1 MKYKLYKP
9 KGIFMKKIVLSLVCL
24 SFVSACASKSE
35 NIQATYVSPLQ
46 YQSYSCSQLEQ
57 EISRVSRKVSEIS
70 GSQDKQAS
78 GDAVAMGV
86 GLVIFWPAL
95 FFLIGDD
102 KKEELARLKGEFDAL
117 EQSAIQK
124 NCSIAKTIQTQK
136 AEQAEKAKEAE
147 EAAKAQTKK
156 NWN

>member
-1 MKYKLYKP
+1 MKN
-9 KGIFMKKIVLSLVCL
+9 IVLSLVCL
-24 SFVSACASKSE
+24 SLVSGCASKSQ

-46 YQSYSCSQLEQ
+46 YQSFTCRQLEQ

-70 GSQDKQAS
+70 GAQDKQAT

-102 KKEELARLKGEFDAL
+102 KKEELARLKGEYDAL

-124 NCSIAKTIQTQK
+124 DCSIVNTIQVQK
-136 AEQAEKAKEAE
+136 AEQAQKAKEAE
-147 EAAKAQTKK
+147 EAAKSNKK
-156 NWN
+156 QNWN